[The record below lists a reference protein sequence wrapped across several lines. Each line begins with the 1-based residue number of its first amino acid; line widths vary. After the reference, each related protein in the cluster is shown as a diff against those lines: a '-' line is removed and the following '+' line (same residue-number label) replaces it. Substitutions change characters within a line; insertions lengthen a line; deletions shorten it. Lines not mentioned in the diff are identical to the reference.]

1 MKTILNI
8 TLITASLIFTGINTL
23 KEKSLKPEKEEI
35 TLPEG
40 KEIYTPYFSPSA
52 PTCPSGEYQLA
63 SRQAEGQSLIVQTEH
78 CPKCSLG
85 ALYEKEG
92 KKICTYCESNF

>member
-23 KEKSLKPEKEEI
+23 KDKTLKPEKEEI
-35 TLPEG
+35 KLPEG
-40 KEIYTPYFSPSA
+40 IKIYKPYFSPIA
-52 PTCPSGEYQLA
+52 PTCPSAEYQLA

-78 CPKCSLG
+78 CPKCNLG
-85 ALYEKEG
+85 ALYEKSG
-92 KKICTYCESNF
+92 NKICTYCESNF